1 MFAELFS
8 IFLLFGIRDD
18 FVHSTFNVVLNDQ
31 QQQIRRV
38 FEKQRIIPLQ
48 LTPTKRQLCSLLYL

>member
-8 IFLLFGIRDD
+8 IFLLFRIHDD
-18 FVHSTFNVVLNDQ
+18 FVHLAFNVVLDDQ

-48 LTPTKRQLCSLLYL
+48 FTPTKRKLCSLLVL